1 MIKTNLK
8 RKLVPDR
15 ELIAYL
21 DSEQIVRGK
30 AEISIFDHLDQ
41 YHYGVL
47 DTIMLCQWSY
57 HPVYAFLSPGTD
69 GQQERN
75 EGDLLL

>member
-1 MIKTNLK
+1 MPK
-8 RKLVPDR
+8 R
-15 ELIAYL
+15 EWIAYL

-30 AEISIFDHLDQ
+30 AEISIFDQLVQ
-41 YHYGVL
+41 YHYSVI

-57 HPVYAFLSPGTD
+57 HSVYAFLSPGTD
-69 GQQERN
+69 GQQGRK